1 MEFYITKKQDMT
13 SFKKLFLLGLAVLS
27 FSAYSQNETTE
38 ETVSELS
45 IDPLADKVKPV
56 DVTYVSKKAVLPK
69 FHNEVELDKLGKL
82 ELTNLYIE
90 RVKILTEVV
99 PYLALNKK
107 PAGADLDNMGIPETK
122 SNVADLVTEVKS
134 KESYL
139 TNLGHT
145 LHDVIPYADK
155 KNIIWAILFME
166 DTIHKAEKA
175 AIDQ

>member
-1 MEFYITKKQDMT
+1 MT
-13 SFKKLFLLGLAVLS
+13 SFKKLLLLGFAALS
-27 FSAYSQNETTE
+27 FTAYSQDETVETTGE
-38 ETVSELS
+38 
-45 IDPLADKVKPV
+45 KVKEV
-56 DVTYVSKKAVLPK
+56 EVTYVSEKAVLPK
-69 FHNEVELDKLGKL
+69 YHNEVELDKLGKL

-107 PAGADLDNMGIPETK
+107 PAGADLDALGIPETK
-122 SNVADLVTEVKS
+122 SNVADLEREVKS
-134 KESYL
+134 KDSYL
-139 TNLGHT
+139 SNIGHT
-145 LHDVIPYADK
+145 LHDVVPYADK